1 MPAERQRVPSG
12 ERRMSQQDAYS
23 VGGQHRG
30 GWGDFRDAS
39 MDHRR
44 AMSPYYHSEHRE
56 YPQAFAQGPYH
67 NAGHIDYRHSNSM
80 QEDRMEDTPY
90 GMHGPY
96 DDHYSQ
102 RVVRSEQLDGNGDYT
117 PHSNY
122 YGSNGNGDGTGS
134 GGSTGMVDKHRNNS
148 ISSTGSSNSSNSNTT
163 NKHPCKFPT
172 CGWSFKRFE
181 HLKRHMLVHTKERPF
196 VCEFHG
202 CEKSFSR
209 SDNFSAHLRTHQKK
223 SMNLRKYSNG
233 LVLDP
238 ASFMSMQMRPGNV
251 DVRVPGER
259 NTGGM
264 TMSLSGGGDN
274 ATPVALEHRRSMSD
288 FRDYPGSRT
297 SPPVHAMG
305 SRAMGGN
312 HVPENTQRFDHEM
325 PKISQGS
332 SSFGLSVNRQQP
344 SPVGMQ
350 PQDGL
355 KSSTAGG
362 LTSSAMDSE
371 STAPIETHRVNSI
384 LPKFNTIKL
393 DLKAM
398 SNNPDD
404 VHLHNQ
410 HNPRIEPL
418 HSRRS
423 MDDSDPEQERAQCLK
438 RDSQYDDHHQSQQGG
453 PYSGFSPLDTRSPSP
468 KSSPTRRRFGSGEPL
483 HKTHGLG
490 GDCHDGPNPNPNGE
504 SPTQPERAPS
514 PYYEMSRTGY
524 SSHFVPM
531 GEGIKDQDK
540 EGRRDELDDE
550 LARAKKQQKLDAH
563 RPGHRQ
569 SSHPP
574 LSHHG
579 SEMSLDDDGNSVHD
593 RRHLMEDD
601 DDEEEEEEEEEEMDD
616 EGQGRYNGP
625 PPHHYQRHQHRHS
638 IHGSSGSD
646 PLSGMMSPRLQRSA
660 LPAPGY
666 HPSHPQHHPHQH
678 HHHHQRSHSYSQ
690 PSYHHHRQHHPYTGR
705 SSMDESS
712 PPMMPMQSPEM
723 QHCMMMTNGG
733 GRDGS
738 MGGPGGRV
746 RGSSVSA
753 KNHCCSVPGCMKRFK
768 RLEHL
773 KRHIKTHTLERPFG
787 CSHPGCNK
795 RFSRSD
801 NLSQHIKTHLRQSMS
816 KSHWKQRTM

>member
-23 VGGQHRG
+23 VGGHQRG
-30 GWGDFRDAS
+30 SWGDFRDTS
-39 MDHRR
+39 MEHRR
-44 AMSPYYHSEHRE
+44 TMPPYHHSEHRE
-56 YPQAFAQGPYH
+56 YPQAFVQGPYH
-67 NAGHIDYRHSNSM
+67 NAGHIDYRGSGNM
-80 QEDRMEDTPY
+80 QEDRMEDHPY
-90 GMHGPY
+90 GMHGSY
-96 DDHYSQ
+96 DDHYGQ
-102 RVVRSEQLDGNGDYT
+102 RVVRSEQLDGNGEYT
-117 PHSNY
+117 LPHGNY
-122 YGSNGNGDGTGS
+122 HGGNGSS
-134 GGSTGMVDKHRNNS
+134 GGNGGGNSNMMGDKHRNNS

-238 ASFMSMQMRPGNV
+238 TNFMSSQMRSGNV
-251 DVRVPGER
+251 DGRGPGER
-259 NTGGM
+259 IAGGM
-264 TMSLSGGGDN
+264 AMVSSSGGET
-274 ATPVALEHRRSMSD
+274 AASVALEHRRSMSD
-288 FRDYPGSRT
+288 FREYPGSRT
-297 SPPVHAMG
+297 SPPAHAMG
-305 SRAMGGN
+305 GLHVPGHGN
-312 HVPENTQRFDHEM
+312 HGALPFRSNRTSSCDSFSYGAESTQRFDHDM
-325 PKISQGS
+325 PKISQEP
-332 SSFGLSVNRQQP
+332 SSFGPPVSRKQP
-344 SPVGMQ
+344 SSVGMCS
-350 PQDGL
+350 QDSL
-355 KSSTAGG
+355 KSSTAG
-362 LTSSAMDSE
+362 LASS
-371 STAPIETHRVNSI
+371 PIESEPAAAAADAHRLNST

-418 HSRRS
+418 HSRHT
-423 MDDSDPEQERAQCLK
+423 MDDSDPEQGRTRGFERN
-438 RDSQYDDHHQSQQGG
+438 SQYDVRRRSQQGA
-453 PYSGFSPLDTRSPSP
+453 PHTGFTPLDKRSPSP
-468 KSSPTRRRFGSGEPL
+468 ASSPARRRFGSGDPL
-483 HKTHGLG
+483 HKTHVL
-490 GDCHDGPNPNPNGE
+490 GDCHDGPNLNPNGE

-531 GEGIKDQDK
+531 GEEIRDK
-540 EGRRDELDDE
+540 EGRRDELNDE
-550 LARAKKQQKLDAH
+550 VERVKRQQPLDTY
-563 RPGHRQ
+563 RPGLRQ

-574 LSHHG
+574 FSRNG
-579 SEMSLDDDGNSVHD
+579 DGV
-593 RRHLMEDD
+593 
-601 DDEEEEEEEEEEMDD
+601 
-616 EGQGRYNGP
+616 
-625 PPHHYQRHQHRHS
+625 
-638 IHGSSGSD
+638 
-646 PLSGMMSPRLQRSA
+646 
-660 LPAPGY
+660 
-666 HPSHPQHHPHQH
+666 
-678 HHHHQRSHSYSQ
+678 
-690 PSYHHHRQHHPYTGR
+690 
-705 SSMDESS
+705 
-712 PPMMPMQSPEM
+712 
-723 QHCMMMTNGG
+723 
-733 GRDGS
+733 
-738 MGGPGGRV
+738 MGGPGRV